1 MTGTGSPSITT
12 ADLSLR
18 VSGLPMN
25 VTGLYFAGSLAAAG
39 GAGVPIGNGLRCV
52 GGDITRIAKVPA
64 TQDGTSELP
73 GRGLPPIHQL
83 IGATAGTTTY
93 FQYWYRDSGGP
104 CGANANMTNGL
115 RVTRGI

>member
-1 MTGTGSPSITT
+1 LTGTGSPSITT